1 MLLEGIKETYK
12 EKREKKNPIG
22 QSQVHELSEINL
34 NRPVIPI
41 NENRVNSA
49 IKRQKWSNPILKIPV
64 VCYLKIH
71 T

>member
-1 MLLEGIKETYK
+1 MKELRRHTK
-12 EKREKKNPIG
+12 KREKKKNQIG